1 MKILGVELHRPS
13 FNQVTAAAVMAAGL
27 WMAIVAVLRTAGQP
41 LDRVDAGAAL
51 LVIFWGCVC
60 VRLGIRVD
68 RGPRHL
74 AVNLL
79 CAGVLLAVYQLA
91 VALFAGGPVA

>member
-1 MKILGVELHRPS
+1 MKILGVELSKPT

-27 WMAIVAVLRTAGQP
+27 WMAIVALLRSTGQP

-74 AVNLL
+74 LVNLL
-79 CAGVLLAVYQLA
+79 CAGVLLAMYQF
-91 VALFAGGPVA
+91 VVMLFTGNPVA

>member
-1 MKILGVELHRPS
+1 MKILGVELSKPT

-27 WMAIVAVLRTAGQP
+27 WMAAVALLRSAGQP

-60 VRLGIRVD
+60 VRMGIRVD

-79 CAGVLLAVYQLA
+79 CAGVLLAAYQF
-91 VALFAGGPVA
+91 VVMLFSAAPVA

>member
-1 MKILGVELHRPS
+1 MKILGVELSKPT
-13 FNQVTAAAVMAAGL
+13 FNQVTASAVMAAGL
-27 WMAIVAVLRTAGQP
+27 WMAIVAILRSTGQP

-79 CAGVLLAVYQLA
+79 CAAVLLAIYQFVVMLFSAAPA
-91 VALFAGGPVA
+91 V